1 MNLYIKLFKDR
12 AMNAKRLI
20 LVTVIGLMIS
30 TGIKAQQL
38 PICDH
43 HYFDPMIYN
52 PARIGMVYQGVSAF
66 GLFRKQWV
74 DMYGGPETK
83 AFTIDGSLKKNKIG
97 LGAIILSD
105 KTDVLEKLTFSLG
118 YSYKI
123 PFNAYQGITLGI
135 MAGFSDNTINY
146 DKINAHDPGDIALF
160 NQSKSDMGFEA
171 SAGVNYYWKK
181 LNIGIAVPQLISKSF
196 VYVDNNNKA
205 SMSEI
210 QHYIFTAN
218 YVFTLKKD
226 VLFLDPTLMLT
237 YVQNA
242 PFRYDFGLMF
252 NWKEKAWLGGV
263 FRSDNAISFIGGI
276 RINQSIMFGYA
287 YDMTNNDMQNYGGGS
302 HEFILGYQF
311 ARKSVK
317 DIEMHLLTQAQKVD
331 SMTKKVEDLG
341 KRVDTLEQHDTVFN
355 QELQGIKDELK
366 LLRVNAEKL
375 KEEVKRDDKLP
386 KFAGVVLFKTDSY
399 KIDNQFQGDLME
411 LVNVIQNFP
420 DLRVD
425 LRGHTD
431 NVGSDYYNNKL
442 SDNRVKAV
450 RDFLISK
457 GVSPDRISL
466 NGLGERFP
474 KVPNINEANKSLN
487 RRVEMAVIKSIP
499 QK

>member
-38 PICDH
+38 PIYDH

-97 LGAIILSD
+97 LGAVIMDD
-105 KTDVLEKLTFSLG
+105 KTDVIDKLTFSLG

-123 PFNAYQGITLGI
+123 PFNAYQGISFGI
-135 MAGFSDNTINY
+135 VAGFTEN
-146 DKINAHDPGDIALF
+146 KIDYEKLIAHEGNDPALF
-160 NQSKSDMGFEA
+160 QNSKADMGFEA

-181 LNIGIAVPQLISKSF
+181 LNVGLAVPQLVSKNF
-196 VYVDNNNKA
+196 VYIDNNNKA
-205 SMSEI
+205 SVTQI
-210 QHYIFTAN
+210 QHYLLSAN

-226 VLFLDPTLMLT
+226 VLFLDPNLMLT
-237 YVQNA
+237 YIPNA
-242 PFRYDFGLMF
+242 PFAYDIGLMF

-263 FRSDNAISFIGGI
+263 YRSNDAISFIGAV

-287 YDMTNNDMQNYGGGS
+287 YDLIYTDFQPYGGGS

-311 ARKSVK
+311 AKKTVK
-317 DIEMHLLTQAQKVD
+317 DIEMHLLTQSQKVD
-331 SMTKKVEDLG
+331 SMTKKMESLG
-341 KRVDTLEQHDTVFN
+341 KRVDTLEQTDTVFKKEIQVIN
-355 QELQGIKDELK
+355 DELK
-366 LLRVNAEKL
+366 LLRVNSEKL
-375 KEEVKRDDKLP
+375 KEEIKRDDKLP
-386 KFAGVVLFKTDSY
+386 KFAGVVLFKTNSY
-399 KIDNQFQGDLME
+399 NIDNQFIGDLTE
-411 LVNVIQNFP
+411 LVNILLNYS

-431 NVGSDYYNNKL
+431 DVGSDFFNNKL

-457 GVSPDRISL
+457 GVSPERISVD
-466 NGLGERFP
+466 GLGERFP

-487 RRVEMAVIKSIP
+487 RRVEIAIIKSIP

>member
-1 MNLYIKLFKDR
+1 MKLYIKLFKDR
-12 AMNAKRLI
+12 AMNAKKLI
-20 LVTVIGLMIS
+20 LVSVIGLMIS
-30 TGIKAQQL
+30 TGISAQQL
-38 PICDH
+38 PIYDH

-97 LGAIILSD
+97 LGAVILSD
-105 KTDVLEKLTFSLG
+105 KTDILEKLTFSLG

-123 PFNAYQGITLGI
+123 PFNAYQGISLGI
-135 MAGFSDNTINY
+135 MVGVTDNTINY
-146 DKINAHDPGDIALF
+146 DKIIAHDGLDPALF
-160 NQSKSDMGFEA
+160 AHPKADMGFEA
-171 SAGVNYYWKK
+171 SAGINYYWKK
-181 LNIGIAVPQLISKSF
+181 LNVGIAVPQLVSKNF

-205 SMSEI
+205 SWTQV
-210 QHYIFTAN
+210 QHYILSAN

-237 YVQNA
+237 YVPSS

-263 FRSDNAISFIGGI
+263 YRSNNAFSIVAGVKF
-276 RINQSIMFGYA
+276 NQSIMFGYA
-287 YDMTNNDMQNYGGGS
+287 YDIIYTDFQAYGGGS

-311 ARKSVK
+311 AKKSIK
-317 DIEMHLLTQAQKVD
+317 DIEMHLLTQGQKVD
-331 SMTKKVEDLG
+331 SMTKKVEELNR
-341 KRVDTLEQHDTVFN
+341 RVDTLQQTDTVFMK
-355 QELQGIKDELK
+355 ELQAVKDELK
-366 LLRVNAEKL
+366 LLRVNPEKL
-375 KEEVKRDDKLP
+375 TEEVKRDDKLP
-386 KFAGVVLFKTDSY
+386 KFAGAVLFKSGSY
-399 KIDNQFQGDLME
+399 NIDNQFMGDLSD
-411 LVNVIQNFP
+411 LVNIILNYP

-450 RDFLISK
+450 RDVLISK
-457 GVSPDRISL
+457 GISPDRISVD
-466 NGLGERFP
+466 GLGERFP
-474 KVPNINEANKSLN
+474 KVPNINDANKSLN
-487 RRVEMAVIKSIP
+487 RRVEMAIIKSIP